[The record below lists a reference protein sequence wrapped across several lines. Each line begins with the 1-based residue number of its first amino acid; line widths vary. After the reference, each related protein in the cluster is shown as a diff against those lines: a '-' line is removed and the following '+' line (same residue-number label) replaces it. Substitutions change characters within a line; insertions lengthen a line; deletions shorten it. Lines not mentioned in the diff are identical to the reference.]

1 MLALQTKA
9 LPARDDERRPRDIA
23 ETSDLV
29 RDVREEMLGV
39 VEQEQRPLPVEPRRD
54 RVREIE
60 PGQLLDGERV
70 RERRHDVVRAPER
83 CERHPPDAVRIGLGR
98 LGHGMHGEAR
108 LAGSTGAREGQ
119 QPHPGLGEEHRDGV
133 ELAPAAEEG
142 RRGDREVRAVEAPQ
156 RRELA
161 IPELEDPLG
170 CREILEA
177 VLPQVPQ
184 REILVGASVV
194 DERSCRRGH
203 EHLPAVSRGCNAG
216 RTVDVRTHVS
226 LCAHHGSP
234 RVDAQAQADRPGL
247 EALDDLPRRPQ
258 RLGRGGEG
266 DEEGVSLRVDLDA
279 AVLPACLAHD
289 AAVLLEKVGKHLS
302 AYLVEQLRRALD
314 VREEECDGARREITH
329 SLDDAPR
336 RAGDQRPGALLRRC
350 RSRDRRTPQRAR
362 NRTGQGHRDAASDV

>member
-1 MLALQTKA
+1 M
-9 LPARDDERRPRDIA
+9 PVPPGP
-23 ETSDLV
+23 V
-29 RDVREEMLGV
+29 RVSSL
-39 VEQEQRPLPVEPRRD
+39 
-54 RVREIE
+54 
-60 PGQLLDGERV
+60 
-70 RERRHDVVRAPER
+70 
-83 CERHPPDAVRIGLGR
+83 
-98 LGHGMHGEAR
+98 
-108 LAGSTGAREGQ
+108 
-119 QPHPGLGEEHRDGV
+119 HPGLGEEHRDGV

-314 VREEECDGARREITH
+314 VREEECDGARREIRAHGGHHARRGVSAQPGSGSNRT
-329 SLDDAPR
+329 APSATA
-336 RAGDQRPGALLRRC
+336 RASSVRE
-350 RSRDRRTPQRAR
+350 RTPSLR
-362 NRTGQGHRDAASDV
+362 